1 MRVLVI
7 YDISDNEVRQRVAE
21 WLLSRGFTRI
31 QRSAYVARGGI
42 AVARDVERYISR
54 WIDVRRDVVHILLIQ
69 DIEWDRR
76 IVIGDR
82 SAETIN
88 I

>member
-1 MRVLVI
+1 MKVLVV
-7 YDISDNEVRQRVAE
+7 YDISDNGARQRVAD

-42 AVARDVERYISR
+42 AIARDVERYVSR
-54 WIDVRRDVVHILLIQ
+54 WIDSKRDVVHILLIQ
-69 DIEWDRR
+69 DVEWDRR
-76 IVIGDR
+76 IVVGDR
-82 SAETIN
+82 DAEAIS